1 MIIGKGSAPG
11 KVILMGEHSVVYGK
25 PAIALPFFGVSCDVH
40 LKSIEG
46 PIRIMSSRYEGL
58 LDEIPE
64 DFEGIKN
71 LIYYTLNYLKKE
83 KSGLLFVIHS
93 TIPISRGLGSSAA
106 VSVALVRAIFDAYN
120 MELDSE
126 LLSELVF
133 VAESIHH
140 SNPSGLDAITI
151 INENFIVFQKDK
163 PYEILRPQL
172 KGFLVISDSNQI
184 GNTKESVRNVK
195 KNLKNDPSKYMDI
208 VDELGKLAIKSIST
222 IRNDDVTSLGAEMN
236 KAHALLKDLG
246 VSNAKLDKLVSVAL
260 KNGAIGAKLTGG
272 GNGGC
277 IIALTDSMVDA
288 KMVSDALIEEGVSHN
303 WIYNLKEVW

>member
-208 VDELGKLAIKSIST
+208 VDELGKLTIKSIST

>member
-208 VDELGKLAIKSIST
+208 VDELGKLTIKSIST

-288 KMVSDALIEEGVSHN
+288 KMVSDALIEEDVSHN